1 MSNFVVIGAGLLGN
15 ELKKIITD
23 MGHNV
28 KIVQKVEAEQQVI
41 PDGSDIVIITAQSAD
56 YKESNLTP
64 DLLYVNTILPLQII
78 QQSIKA
84 NVKKIAYCSS
94 GSVYDD
100 TCDEHIENEKILL
113 NTINPYKATKY
124 SAELLIKSFI
134 GKFERVVIF
143 RPFFMY
149 GSYQNK
155 NMLFSRIINS
165 IKTGKTINL
174 TNKKGLIFN
183 PIHVKD
189 AAMFVYQAILDKKDF
204 DLCNIAGQETTSLQN
219 IVEILST
226 ILEKKATVNF
236 PNGKETTLLGSI
248 KKMKLFNFH
257 HKIDLKTGLSE
268 MVGKNIADG
277 NT

>member
-23 MGHNV
+23 MGHDV
-28 KIVQKVEAEQQVI
+28 KIVQKVEPEQQVI
-41 PDGSDIVIITAQSAD
+41 PDGSDVVIITAQSAD
-56 YKESNLTP
+56 YKESNLTS

-100 TCDEHIENEKILL
+100 TCDEHVEDEKILL
-113 NTINPYKATKY
+113 NMINPYKATKY
-124 SAELLIKSFI
+124 AAELLIKSFI
-134 GKFERVVIF
+134 GKFERIVIF

-149 GSYQNK
+149 GSNQNK

-165 IKTGKTINL
+165 IKTEKTINL

-189 AAMFVYQAILDKKDF
+189 AAMFVYQAISDKKDF
-204 DLCNIAGQETTSLQN
+204 DVYNIAGQEITSLQN

-236 PNGKETTLLGSI
+236 PNGEETTLLGSI

-257 HKIDLKTGLSE
+257 HNIDLKTGLTE

-277 NT
+277 